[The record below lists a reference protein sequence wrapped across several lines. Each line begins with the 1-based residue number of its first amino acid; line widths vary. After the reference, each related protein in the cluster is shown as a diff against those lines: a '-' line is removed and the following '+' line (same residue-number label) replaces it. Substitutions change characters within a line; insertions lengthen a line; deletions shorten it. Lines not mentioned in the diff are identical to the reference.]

1 MTKQNLFAAYI
12 TPSCATSH
20 MKAGEL
26 IPTRNPKSNVKALL
40 ASRRYGVVSSQLT
53 SPGSLGDV
61 VLNRRSWQYIYT
73 INAPLKNANS
83 FNSSINQSGDM
94 NVSIQYNRN
103 R

>member
-1 MTKQNLFAAYI
+1 MTKQNLFADYI
-12 TPSCATSH
+12 TSSCATSH

-40 ASRRYGVVSSQLT
+40 ASRRYGVVLGQLT
-53 SPGSLGDV
+53 SVSLGDV
-61 VLNRRSWQYIYT
+61 VLSRRSWQYIYT
-73 INAPLKNANS
+73 INVPLKNANS